1 MDRISGSI
9 PFPTN
14 AFPVNRAA
22 QAYGVRPAA
31 KVAPAAPAGQTL
43 ASEQTRASEQT
54 GPIGRIGRAA
64 EPRPDA
70 DPSRLVAARVDA
82 IDLARDVATVEG
94 RPTAGGALPMYRH
107 PADRNQAATAV
118 ALGRSLDVQG

>member
-31 KVAPAAPAGQTL
+31 KIAPTAPAV
-43 ASEQTRASEQT
+43 QTRASEQT

-118 ALGRSLDVQG
+118 AIGRSLDVQG